1 MARKARAK
9 TPAAPEGSRE
19 ALVAKVAELEADA
32 DEMRDERS
40 WTALANVQRLIVSV
54 HGAIAGRDEV
64 QARQRPEEEM
74 TPEQAK
80 QVIIDAFRTLPT
92 TLRYEVMEDFA
103 AILGQP
109 LVRVVG

>member
-1 MARKARAK
+1 MARKARTAK
-9 TPAAPEGSRE
+9 EPLAEGSRE
-19 ALVAKVAELEADA
+19 ALAEKLVELEALSA
-32 DEMRDERS
+32 EMRDERS
-40 WTALANVQRLIVSV
+40 WTALAAIQRLIVSV
-54 HGAIAGRDEV
+54 HNDIAERDTV
-64 QARQRPEEEM
+64 QARQKPEEEM

-80 QVIIDAFRTLPT
+80 QVITDAFRTLPT